1 MSVIRPPVDA
11 TPAVAA
17 PEDAAGETGRPV
29 ESLRTAERFA
39 VWAMR
44 EWVARRRIGD
54 ARGGLIRDG
63 FHYASLGGAVSPFFA
78 FMDRMTAGARRAID
92 IAELHRSRLA
102 PDEEALLAAV
112 AALQRDDE
120 DVAYAA
126 LAPLLPPA
134 TSRRIL
140 PLLASFALKMAEA
153 RLILPPPPACALHGA
168 RALRLANPG
177 IALVH

>member
-1 MSVIRPPVDA
+1 MSITRPRVDA
-11 TPAVAA
+11 VRVAAA
-17 PEDAAGETGRPV
+17 PEAADGDAGRRV
-29 ESLRTAERFA
+29 EALRTAERFA

-44 EWVARRRIGD
+44 EWAARRRVGD
-54 ARGGLIRDG
+54 PRGGVIRDG
-63 FHYASLGGAVSPFFA
+63 FRYASLSGAVSPFLA

-92 IAELHRSRLA
+92 IPEPHRARLA
-102 PDEEALLAAV
+102 SDEEALLTAV

-120 DVAYAA
+120 DVARAA

-134 TSRRIL
+134 TSRLIL
-140 PLLASFALKMAEA
+140 PPLAAFALGMAEA
-153 RLILPPPPACALHGA
+153 RLILPPPSACAPHGA